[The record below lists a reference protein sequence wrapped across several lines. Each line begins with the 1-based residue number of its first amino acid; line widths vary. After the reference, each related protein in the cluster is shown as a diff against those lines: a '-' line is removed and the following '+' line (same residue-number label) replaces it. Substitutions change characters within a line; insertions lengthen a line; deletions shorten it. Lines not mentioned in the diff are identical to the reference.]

1 MVKTICR
8 YKVFISI
15 MYYNKRSTSRG
26 NDNVQP
32 HDKEKIEQYF
42 KNIASSCLHKFLV
55 GKKVPFDKN
64 VVAIIKNK

>member
-1 MVKTICR
+1 MVKKNCR

-42 KNIASSCLHKFLV
+42 KTANSSLHKFLV